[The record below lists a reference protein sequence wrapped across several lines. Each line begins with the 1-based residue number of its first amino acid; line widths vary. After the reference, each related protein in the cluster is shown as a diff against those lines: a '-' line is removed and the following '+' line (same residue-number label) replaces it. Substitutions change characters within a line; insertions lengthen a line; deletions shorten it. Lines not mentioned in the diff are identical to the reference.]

1 VWRRRGHPFLDATT
15 FRVSLGM
22 STSDDEIFA
31 EDPHTATNGIGGT
44 PEAAH
49 EPASEHDSPAPEQDV
64 SMDDGDALPAA
75 DDDAADAPMDD
86 LFGEDA
92 DVEERAASTAADGL
106 SDGERERRRALEYEE
121 PDDEP
126 EDAVLEE
133 VIEAAVALPKVPL
146 PRSSDGTVR
155 PRY

>member
-1 VWRRRGHPFLDATT
+1 
-15 FRVSLGM
+15 M

-31 EDPHTATNGIGGT
+31 DDPHPATNGIGGT
-44 PEAAH
+44 PEEAEH
-49 EPASEHDSPAPEQDV
+49 GPASEHEPAPEQDV

-75 DDDAADAPMDD
+75 DDAADAPMDD

-106 SDGERERRRALEYEE
+106 SDGERERRRALEYDE

-155 PRY
+155 PHYYMTWARC